1 MYPRTGTSIYQ
12 KSYQYSKSS
21 NKAATHQ
28 PTVRLPEPK
37 QYQILIKD
45 RRFMPPY
52 LKIEKNSIV
61 KWTLVKDTDDEETS
75 LYYDRCR
82 SHVVFFE
89 DIGLESPKLSLT
101 SN

>member
-1 MYPRTGTSIYQ
+1 MYPRTPSSMYQ
-12 KSYQYSKSS
+12 KSYQYSKPSTMQ
-21 NKAATHQ
+21 ATHQ

-37 QYQILIKD
+37 QFQVLIKD

-52 LKIEKNSIV
+52 LKVEKNSIV
-61 KWTLVKDTDDEETS
+61 KWTLVKDTDDVETS
-75 LYYDRCR
+75 LYYDRSR

-101 SN
+101 SG